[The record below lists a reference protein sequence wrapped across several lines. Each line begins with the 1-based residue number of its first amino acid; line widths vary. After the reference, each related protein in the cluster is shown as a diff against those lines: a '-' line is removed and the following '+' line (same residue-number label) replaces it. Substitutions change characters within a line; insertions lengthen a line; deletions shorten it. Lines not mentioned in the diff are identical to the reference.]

1 MEANSTTTFLLNNF
15 TMTPD
20 WVTAIATIILV
31 LATCIYVYFSYKL
44 TKETIKLR
52 EVETTPFISL
62 HFETFYN
69 GGKLKLIIKNI
80 GKAPAYNI
88 TFSLEEKFEKYF
100 HYDFKNKI
108 TYLPPNQKL
117 TIITD
122 YFEEFDKSGEDNIP
136 IKLKYFSK
144 EKLLIEDDF
153 VLEWKFLSKTLLGM
167 DNIEGIKKSLEEI
180 NKEMKSLNKIIKEK
194 KYIVSNK
201 LRVLEIEKKDDFVQF
216 VFSNSKVEK
225 ILRENINQIGLNDI
239 EKVYIDDGD
248 LHDLSTKTKFT
259 AEEIFHNICNFLEF
273 SKGNE

>member
-1 MEANSTTTFLLNNF
+1 
-15 TMTPD
+15 MTPD